1 MKINTDDLY
10 YAIEEAGSKSSELE
24 YALSELENALMRIQN
39 ECWSKGVD
47 IVEYVNS
54 DEAELKQVIKT
65 SKNQL
70 SQFNLEG
77 VLWFSEKEEAG
88 E

>member
-10 YAIEEAGSKSSELE
+10 YAIEEAGSKASELE
-24 YALSELENALMRIQN
+24 YALSELENALLKIQN
-39 ECWSKGVD
+39 ECWAKGVD

>member
-10 YAIEEAGSKSSELE
+10 YAIEEAGSKASELE
-24 YALSELENALMRIQN
+24 YALSELENALLKIQN
-39 ECWSKGVD
+39 ECWAKSID
-47 IVEYVNS
+47 ITEYLNS
-54 DEAELKQVIKT
+54 DEAELKEIIKI

-77 VLWFSEKEEAG
+77 VLWFAENKEARE
-88 E
+88 